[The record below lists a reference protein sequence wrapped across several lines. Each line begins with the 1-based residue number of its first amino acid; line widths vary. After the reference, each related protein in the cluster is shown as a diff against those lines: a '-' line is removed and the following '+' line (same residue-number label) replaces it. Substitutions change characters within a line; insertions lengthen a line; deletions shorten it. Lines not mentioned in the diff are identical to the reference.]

1 MVIVS
6 SIEPDAITNTYND
19 GANTLRRFLTYADAV
34 SRGDLQAAKAAL
46 ASYATV
52 GRRFTTSP
60 ARGSGAD
67 AARTDSPGSVD
78 LGPVDSRSGSPG
90 SVALES
96 DGTAV
101 IRQLAEAL
109 RARGVEVSTEVGES
123 VFRCDLALRRTGDA
137 GFQLAVLVDTPE
149 RIAADSLLER
159 LSTHPRALA
168 AGGWRVHH
176 VLVGD
181 WTRDPDAVIARLL
194 DALDRPVDNQ

>member
-1 MVIVS
+1 D
-6 SIEPDAITNTYND
+6 P
-19 GANTLRRFLTYADAV
+19 
-34 SRGDLQAAKAAL
+34 
-46 ASYATV
+46 
-52 GRRFTTSP
+52 
-60 ARGSGAD
+60 GSGIP
-67 AARTDSPGSVD
+67 RPVD
-78 LGPVDSRSGSPG
+78 LGPGG
-90 SVALES
+90 AASVALES

-123 VFRCDLALRRTGDA
+123 VFRCDLALRRTGDV

-168 AGGWRVHH
+168 GGGWRVHH

-181 WTRDPDAVIARLL
+181 WTRDPDAIIARLL
-194 DALDRPVDNQ
+194 DALDRPIDNR